1 MVPFAESSRR
11 CHTAPRCTAIRF
23 TCGGVMRRDHRAWP
37 DERDE
42 SAVDGV
48 LREFYWL
55 NITLIIKSMVE
66 TLVMFSF
73 MVNGFV
79 LAGKSMSIDCW
90 HLGFM

>member
-48 LREFYWL
+48 GAPGLGAMLFPVLFAW
-55 NITLIIKSMVE
+55 I
-66 TLVMFSF
+66 LVA
-73 MVNGFV
+73 
-79 LAGKSMSIDCW
+79 AGVA
-90 HLGFM
+90 LQV